1 MKMIRHILVVC
12 VGNICRSPM
21 AEALLR
27 NALRGQER
35 FSVESAG
42 LGALVGEPASEHAV
56 ALMSERGIDI
66 SLHRARQLQP
76 ELVNRADLILV
87 MESGHKKAI
96 ETADVTVRGKV
107 FRLGETSDRDIV
119 DPYRQSRTV
128 YEEVLEDID
137 EGIADWVKQL
147 TA

>member
-1 MKMIRHILVVC
+1 
-12 VGNICRSPM
+12 M

-27 NALRGQER
+27 NALSGKEE

-42 LGALVGEPASEHAV
+42 LGALVDEPASEHAV

-66 SLHRARQLQP
+66 SSHRARQLQP
-76 ELVNRADLILV
+76 ELVNKADLILV

-119 DPYRQSRTV
+119 DPYRRSRAV
-128 YEEVLEDID
+128 FEDVLEDID

-147 TA
+147 TV

>member
-1 MKMIRHILVVC
+1 M
-12 VGNICRSPM
+12 
-21 AEALLR
+21 
-27 NALRGQER
+27 
-35 FSVESAG
+35 
-42 LGALVGEPASEHAV
+42 
-56 ALMSERGIDI
+56 
-66 SLHRARQLQP
+66 
-76 ELVNRADLILV
+76 VNKADLILV

-119 DPYRQSRTV
+119 DPYRRSRAV
-128 YEEVLEDID
+128 FEDVLEDID

>member
-1 MKMIRHILVVC
+1 MVRHILVVC

-27 NALRGQER
+27 NALRGKEE

-42 LGALVGEPASEHAV
+42 LSALVDEPASEHAV

-66 SLHRARQLQP
+66 SSHRARQLQP
-76 ELVNRADLILV
+76 ELVNKADLILV

-119 DPYRQSRTV
+119 DPYRRSRAV
-128 YEEVLEDID
+128 FEDVLEDID
-137 EGIADWVKQL
+137 EGIADWVKRL
-147 TA
+147 TV